1 MMRHMNFWSGLA
13 AVATLVLLGMVAAFI
28 IMGPERIWNLFGPPD
43 LGDITLETLQRRS
56 TPNDALACPTDLCSA
71 NSDVVPPLFSV
82 SASDLQLV
90 FSKVIESEERVTK
103 VAASAPDKTE
113 RYIQRSR
120 LMGFP
125 DTIVVRFLERPE
137 GRSTLALYS
146 RSQLGR
152 GDFGVNRARIERWL
166 EKLAREAPISK

>member
-1 MMRHMNFWSGLA
+1 MNLWLGIAAVVTLALLA
-13 AVATLVLLGMVAAFI
+13 AVGAFVI
-28 IMGPERIWNLFGPPD
+28 IGPERIWNLFGPPD
-43 LGDITLETLQRRS
+43 LGEVSFETLQRRS
-56 TPNDALACPTDLCSA
+56 TPNDALACPTELCSA
-71 NSDVVPPLFSV
+71 NSDIVPPLFSV
-82 SASDLQLV
+82 SASDLQLA
-90 FSKVIESEERVTK
+90 FGKVIASEQRVTK
-103 VAASAPDKTE
+103 VEANDRDKTE

-166 EKLAREAPISK
+166 EKLAVEAPVSK

>member
-1 MMRHMNFWSGLA
+1 MQQMNFWSGMA
-13 AVATLVLLGMVAAFI
+13 AVVALALLAMVGAFI
-28 IMGPERIWNLFGPPD
+28 VIGPERIWNLFGPPD
-43 LGDITLETLQRRS
+43 LGDISFETLQRRS
-56 TPNDALACPTDLCSA
+56 TPNDALACPTELCSA
-71 NSDVVPPLFSV
+71 KSDILPPLFSV
-82 SASDLQLV
+82 SAGDLQLA
-90 FSKVIESEERVTK
+90 FSKVIASEQRVTK
-103 VAASAPDKTE
+103 VAAATQDKTE

-125 DTIVVRFLERPE
+125 DTIVVQFLERPE

-166 EKLAREAPISK
+166 EKLATEASVTK

>member
-1 MMRHMNFWSGLA
+1 M
-13 AVATLVLLGMVAAFI
+13 
-28 IMGPERIWNLFGPPD
+28 
-43 LGDITLETLQRRS
+43 
-56 TPNDALACPTDLCSA
+56 
-71 NSDVVPPLFSV
+71 
-82 SASDLQLV
+82 
-90 FSKVIESEERVTK
+90 TK
-103 VAASAPDKTE
+103 VEAADRGRTE

>member
-1 MMRHMNFWSGLA
+1 MNFWLS
-13 AVATLVLLGMVAAFI
+13 VASVVTLVLLAMVGAFI
-28 IMGPERIWNLFGPPD
+28 IVGPERVWSLFGPPD
-43 LGDITLETLQRRS
+43 LGEISFETLQRRS
-56 TPNDALACPTDLCSA
+56 TPNDALACPTELCGA
-71 NSDVVPPLFSV
+71 TSDIVSPLFST
-82 SASDLQLV
+82 SASDLQLA
-90 FSKVIESEERVTK
+90 FSKVIASEERVTK
-103 VAASAPDKTE
+103 VEANDRDRTE

-125 DTIVVRFLERPE
+125 DTIVVRFIVRPE

-166 EKLAREAPISK
+166 EKLAKEVPLSQ